1 MFGLK
6 AFPDSNELKL
16 IPNQR
21 LENLLEALTLCM
33 GPRAWGM
40 RAIYNRASD
49 PKFNL
54 NWPWEATITTRRL
67 ALATRKITAQKL
79 GQFRIPGIKLPKGSY
94 TALNKELVGQ
104 VRFQGYAA
112 SMRAA
117 LIFLRRR
124 AYISKYPAEFNR
136 VLLGLL
142 HVEEDSWRGIY
153 EKLVEEL
160 CNQVEQQKTNVGHP
174 QLNTE
179 QPQPKAN
186 TDHPQAIA
194 EQPQTNANQPQTHGV
209 EHPGEAYDA
218 NLIKWQLHRLFLNNC
233 REYHSQYKRLPT
245 RIVPDLALLQTGLA
259 TLYGAILPGIPFIPS
274 AHIVA
279 IPGTH
284 PGIRLILSTPSISS
298 HPPHPSRLTHLS
310 RLIHTSRP
318 LPPLPSHIYR
328 NRIFQVPAGSQAMDP
343 IYACLVVS
351 IQALISLPASSYVLE
366 R

>member
-1 MFGLK
+1 MVALAYPIRLLLIVLSIVVGRVVVTGHPTPTAQTRQERDTQNFHRPPPVVTSVVASGSTVPDRSPKPDYFMFGLN

-16 IPNQR
+16 IPNER
-21 LENLLEALTLCM
+21 LENLLKALTLCM
-33 GPRAWGM
+33 GPRARGM
-40 RAIYNRASD
+40 RAVYNRATD
-49 PKFNL
+49 PKSNL

-67 ALATRKITAQKL
+67 APATRKITAQKL

-112 SMRAA
+112 FMRAA

-124 AYISKYPAEFNR
+124 AYISKYPAEFNG

-209 EHPGEAYDA
+209 EDPGEAYDA

-245 RIVPDLALLQTGLA
+245 RIVPDLELLVQIGR
-259 TLYGAILPGIPFIPS
+259 GPCR
-274 AHIVA
+274 VA
-279 IPGTH
+279 A
-284 PGIRLILSTPSISS
+284 RSS
-298 HPPHPSRLTHLS
+298 DSK
-310 RLIHTSRP
+310 
-318 LPPLPSHIYR
+318 
-328 NRIFQVPAGSQAMDP
+328 QA
-343 IYACLVVS
+343 
-351 IQALISLPASSYVLE
+351 
-366 R
+366 